1 MWRWF
6 GTNLNL
12 KIIALLLALLLWAHV
27 TTERRYEWEFE
38 LPLRITET
46 NSDLVLVSDP
56 PEFVTLRLRGKGKR
70 LLRLRF
76 SYPSVRYWARDIEQG
91 ENILLLNRDVL
102 ELVADPEVTLVSVV
116 EPTRMRLTFD
126 RLASKVVPLVASA
139 EGEPARGCLLVG
151 KALAEPEEVTL
162 RGPEG
167 TVRVIPHLGTSPVYI
182 EGLSASATIGTR
194 VLPPRGR
201 GFQVEPE
208 SVFVHVTIEP
218 EEQQQF
224 DSISV
229 RLVHGRNLEGLVSPS
244 TIDLLVSGPESQMA
258 TLAASMISVFIDVSD
273 LQAGEYV
280 LPARIDL
287 PPGIALMKADPKVFS
302 VALHE
307 PGRTS

>member
-38 LPLRITET
+38 LPLRIMET
-46 NSDLVLVSDP
+46 NGDLVLVSNP

-76 SYPSVRYWARDIEQG
+76 SYPSVYYWARDIEQG
-91 ENILLLNRDVL
+91 ENIVPLNRDVL
-102 ELVADPEVTLVSVV
+102 ELVGDPEVTIVSVV
-116 EPTRMRLTFD
+116 EPARMRLTFD
-126 RLASKVVPLVASA
+126 RLAGKVVPLVAST
-139 EGEPARGCLLVG
+139 EGEAARGCLLVG
-151 KALAEPEEVTL
+151 TPRAEPEEVTL

-167 TVRVIPHLGTSPVYI
+167 TVRVIPHLETSPVDI
-182 EGLSASATIGTR
+182 EGLSTSAAIWAR
-194 VLPPRGR
+194 VLLPRGR

-218 EEQQQF
+218 EEEQQF
-224 DSISV
+224 DSIPV
-229 RLVHGRNLEGLVSPS
+229 RLVHGRSLEGLVSPS

-258 TLAASMISVFIDVSD
+258 TLSASMISVFIDVSD
-273 LQAGEYV
+273 LEPGEYV

-287 PPGIALMKADPKVFS
+287 PPGIALVKADPKVFS
-302 VALHE
+302 VALTE
-307 PGRTS
+307 PGRAS